1 MQIEVTA
8 RSPVIGSDMKAYAG
22 KKAERLVKYYNR
34 VQSIRVVLG
43 VEGRESTCEM
53 IAALEH
59 RHDLVG
65 TATNPDMRAAIDET
79 VDRLE
84 RQLVEHKDRVRNH
97 KGRGP
102 NPHQPSRT

>member
-65 TATNPDMRAAIDET
+65 TATNPDMRG
-79 VDRLE
+79 DR
-84 RQLVEHKDRVRNH
+84 RD
-97 KGRGP
+97 GGP
-102 NPHQPSRT
+102 PGAPVGGAQGSRP